1 VKTLKDWQMLIGAGL
16 RFGSWVF
23 DVLAFWGG
31 NVGSLTIEYEKKEKR
46 GRRSRKMGLGSS
58 VRRQMTVTF

>member
-1 VKTLKDWQMLIGAGL
+1 MGPGYGL
-16 RFGSWVF
+16 ALGFC
-23 DVLAFWGG
+23 DVLALWGG

-46 GRRSRKMGLGSS
+46 GRRSRRVDLGSS